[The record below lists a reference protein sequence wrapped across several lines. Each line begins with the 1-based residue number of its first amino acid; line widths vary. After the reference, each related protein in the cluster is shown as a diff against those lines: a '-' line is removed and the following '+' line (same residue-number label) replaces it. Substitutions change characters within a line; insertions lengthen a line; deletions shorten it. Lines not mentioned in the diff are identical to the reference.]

1 MKKFRTV
8 ALFGS
13 YLEDFLDTLP
23 AKIHD
28 KVLQSI
34 AALEYLDMIPSSI
47 LKHITG
53 TKGLYELRVELGTD
67 AVRVFCFFDM
77 GRIIVLINGFR
88 KKTQKT
94 PRKEIDRALKLMKE
108 YYESKK

>member
-1 MKKFRTV
+1 MEKFRTV

-53 TKGLYELRVELGTD
+53 TKGLYELRVELGTE

>member
-1 MKKFRTV
+1 
-8 ALFGS
+8 
-13 YLEDFLDTLP
+13 
-23 AKIHD
+23 
-28 KVLQSI
+28 
-34 AALEYLDMIPSSI
+34 MIPSSI

-67 AVRVFCFFDM
+67 AVRVFCFFAM